1 MAFRLPPIRDL
12 NLSGQDDKNDFANAP
27 RDERL
32 AKVRATCVLLPLS

>member
-12 NLSGQDDKNDFANAP
+12 NLSGQDDEYDFANAP

-32 AKVRATCVLLPLS
+32 AKVRATRALPPPS